1 MFLQV
6 NVCKL
11 RNADTQHR
19 LFSNAPPPQ
28 PLELSARLSRIP
40 RYLRILP
47 RKVDSLDP
55 KAMDRTYHHLLLIQ
69 ARYLFVSPQSARR
82 SHRATS

>member
-6 NVCKL
+6 SVWKL
-11 RNADTQHR
+11 SNADIQHR

-47 RKVDSLDP
+47 RKMDSLDP
-55 KAMDRTYHHLLLIQ
+55 KTMDRTYHHLLIP
-69 ARYLFVSPQSARR
+69 SPLL
-82 SHRATS
+82 